1 VVSKDERVEGRIARG
16 VRGHGKL
23 AEYKSRLEKLIEEA
37 LLWFT
42 AWDT

>member
-1 VVSKDERVEGRIARG
+1 VVSKDEGVEGRIAKG

-23 AEYKSRLEKLIEEA
+23 ADYKGRLERLIEEA